1 MRVNQ
6 PLTPEQHVQEDEQ
19 HRKRTENSKAFLEEV
34 ASLIEAGEPL
44 SPMQKEWA
52 AGAIRAFAASLPL
65 ERKRNVGAP
74 LRVPDEAILLR
85 QVYISGG
92 MPIGE
97 AEEKLASLY
106 EVDLET
112 LQSRIKRLAKTT
124 DPTEWG
130 FRKWG
135 AN

>member
-6 PLTPEQHVQEDEQ
+6 PLTPEQHEQEDEQ
-19 HRKRTENSKAFLEEV
+19 HRKRTESNKAFLDQV
-34 ASLIEAGEPL
+34 AGLIEAGEPL
-44 SPMQKEWA
+44 SPLQKKWA

-65 ERKRNVGAP
+65 KRKRNVGAR
-74 LRVPDEAILLR
+74 LMVPDEAILLR
-85 QVYISGG
+85 QAYISGG

-112 LQSRIKRLAKTT
+112 LQSRIKRLAKKT
-124 DPTEWG
+124 DPNEWG
-130 FRKWG
+130 FQKWG